1 MYYYGPAYYGYYP
14 AYYLSGSVLLPTVR
28 AWPGGLPAVTGEGLR

>member
-14 AYYLSGSVLLPTVR
+14 AYYYPAAYYYRPFV
-28 AWPGGLPAVTGEGLR
+28 PGLVVYMP

>member
-14 AYYLSGSVLLPTVR
+14 AYYYPARYYYRPFTPGLVVYLP
-28 AWPGGLPAVTGEGLR
+28 

>member
-14 AYYLSGSVLLPTVR
+14 AYYYPRYYYRPFVPGLAVYLP
-28 AWPGGLPAVTGEGLR
+28 

>member
-14 AYYLSGSVLLPTVR
+14 AYYYPRYYYRPFVPGLVVYLP
-28 AWPGGLPAVTGEGLR
+28 

>member
-14 AYYLSGSVLLPTVR
+14 AYYYPARYYYRPFVPGLVVYLP
-28 AWPGGLPAVTGEGLR
+28 

>member
-14 AYYLSGSVLLPTVR
+14 AYYYPRYFYRPVVPGLVVYLP
-28 AWPGGLPAVTGEGLR
+28 

>member
-14 AYYLSGSVLLPTVR
+14 AYYYPARYYYRPFVPGLAVYLP
-28 AWPGGLPAVTGEGLR
+28 